1 MIVCI
6 RIGSEAPDV
15 SGLSLRYLRESG
27 QPAEITKYEPR
38 PVNRGSLLYSRLL

>member
-6 RIGSEAPDV
+6 RIGSEAPDL

-27 QPAEITKYEPR
+27 QPAEITTYEPVR
-38 PVNRGSLLYSRLL
+38 